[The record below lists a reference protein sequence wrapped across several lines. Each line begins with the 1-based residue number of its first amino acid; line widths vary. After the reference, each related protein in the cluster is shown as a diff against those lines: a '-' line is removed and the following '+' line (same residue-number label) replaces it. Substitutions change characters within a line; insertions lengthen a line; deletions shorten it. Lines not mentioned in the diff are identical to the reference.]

1 MTGKVRPPAPA
12 PPYVGPPANHGG
24 RDNKPIDRIVIHSGV
39 VKCERGGARKLARYF
54 KQTTR
59 DASAHYCV
67 DPGEVIQGLYDS
79 WVGYAAP
86 PNPHSLH
93 VEMCDNPG
101 PIPAGGLF
109 GKLAWRLRSSW
120 RWRNPEQRLMLRRTA
135 RLTAQLCASY
145 ALPPTFRGVSGLRA
159 GRRGVTTHA
168 NVSKAF
174 RQSTHWDPGFWPQR
188 RFMRWVRQDHALIMS
203 GRQLPQLPE

>member
-1 MTGKVRPPAPA
+1 MSTVRPPAPS
-12 PPYVGPPANHGG
+12 PVYIGPPNNHGDKG
-24 RDNKPIDRIVIHSGV
+24 NKPIDLVVIHSGV

-59 DASAHYCV
+59 AASAHYCV
-67 DPGEVIQGLYDS
+67 DPGEVIQGLFDS
-79 WVGYAAP
+79 YVGYAAP
-86 PNPHSLH
+86 PNRHKLH

-109 GKLAWRLRSSW
+109 GKLAHKLRATW

-135 RLTAQLCASY
+135 RLTAQLCAAY
-145 ALPPTFRGVSGLRA
+145 GMPPRFRSPRALRA
-159 GRRGVTTHA
+159 GARGVTTHD

-174 RQSTHWDPGFWPQR
+174 RQSTHWDPGFWPQLT
-188 RFMRWVRQDHALIMS
+188 FMRWVRADHALIMS
-203 GRQLPQLPE
+203 GRQLPKLPD